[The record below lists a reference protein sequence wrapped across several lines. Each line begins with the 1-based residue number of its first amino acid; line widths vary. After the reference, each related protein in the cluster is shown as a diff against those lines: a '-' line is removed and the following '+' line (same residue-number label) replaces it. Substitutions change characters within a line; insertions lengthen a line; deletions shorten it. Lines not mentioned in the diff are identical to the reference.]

1 MAPEDQKTRIGRVL
15 EEAFNKGN
23 VNVFDEV
30 MASDIVYHIP
40 PRPDVKGLAAYKQYM
55 TDLRKAL
62 SGFQFTI
69 HELIVDGDI
78 DAGRWTIQGTH
89 TGQLPGT
96 PVPPTGKQVTMT
108 GLYMSRT
115 VNDRV
120 VEQWNYTDLVGLMQ
134 QLGVAPQTGKAG
146 G

>member
-55 TDLRKAL
+55 ADLRKAL

-78 DAGRWTIQGTH
+78 DAGRWTIRGTH